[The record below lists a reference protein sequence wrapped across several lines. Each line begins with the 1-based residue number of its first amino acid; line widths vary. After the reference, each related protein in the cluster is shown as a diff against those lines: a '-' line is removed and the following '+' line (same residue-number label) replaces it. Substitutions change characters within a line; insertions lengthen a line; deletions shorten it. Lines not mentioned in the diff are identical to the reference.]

1 MTADPKFGPTR
12 PGPSH
17 RTGTG
22 TVWLFGLH
30 AVEAALRNPARI
42 KHRLVVTRNAAKKL
56 QAAIEASG
64 VAHEIADS
72 RKFTAPIDRSSVH
85 QGAALEAA
93 PLSQPSLDSIA
104 ATEDRQRIVVLLDRV
119 TDPHNVGAIIRSASI
134 FGAAGVITTARHS
147 PPETGALA
155 KSASGAL
162 EFVPFLRIRNLSSAM
177 ISLRGAGWMLV
188 GFDPAA
194 GHPMLDAAATC
205 AASRVGLVLGSEG
218 SGLRSGTKQNC
229 DILVSIGIP
238 SSPVSLNV
246 SNAAA
251 IALHAFTTG
260 ACKGRMDQLATIAIG
275 AD

>member
-1 MTADPKFGPTR
+1 MTQDRKFGPTR
-12 PGPSH
+12 PRPPN
-17 RTGTG
+17 RTGNG

-30 AVEAALRNPARI
+30 AVEAALRNPVRI

-64 VAHEIADS
+64 VAYEIADT
-72 RKFTAPIDRSSVH
+72 RRFTAPIDRSSVH
-85 QGAALEAA
+85 QGAALEVA

-104 ATEDRQRIVVLLDRV
+104 ATEEGLRIVVLLDRV
-119 TDPHNVGAIIRSASI
+119 SDPHNVGAIIRSASI

-162 EFVPFLRIRNLSSAM
+162 EFVPFLRVRNLSSAM
-177 ISLRGAGWMLV
+177 ISLQGAGWVLV

-194 GHPMLDAAATC
+194 GHAMLDAAATC
-205 AASRVGLVLGSEG
+205 GAGRVGLVLGSEG
-218 SGLRSGTKQNC
+218 RGLRPGTRQNC
-229 DILVSIGIP
+229 NILVSIGIP
-238 SSPVSLNV
+238 NSPVSLNV

-260 ACKGRMDQLATIAIG
+260 ASMDREVQLPTVAIG